1 MRVQKR
7 RAQSIETEKIL
18 TTKIRSLKEEDK
30 FKYLGNKIC
39 KFVRYC
45 EQGKG
50 RVPELAALADVL
62 FSVKEILRIYDER
75 FKELEKLNLEHQEI
89 NETGGINSIKIVL
102 DDPNK
107 KEEIV

>member
-1 MRVQKR
+1 MRTQKR

-18 TTKIRSLKEEDK
+18 MAKIRSLKEEDK
-30 FKYLGNKIC
+30 FKELGNKIC
-39 KFVRYC
+39 KFVRYY

-75 FKELEKLNLEHQEI
+75 FKELEKLNLEYHGI
-89 NETGGINSIKIVL
+89 NENGGINNIKIVL